1 MNYNYTRYGAKL
13 LSTQRVLR
21 LAVLPMLK
29 MLKLSLVAGY
39 LALPGVS
46 HALEF
51 GPEGMFS
58 LTGFAEVSLTR
69 ANNQCDKCQF
79 DPETDRQRLWAD
91 DVVPGRALYSKT
103 RWFTQIQP
111 YLGAKYNLGKGF
123 KVEALLSQRFRDGK
137 VDVKDY
143 WYEKNV
149 AISHDDYGSL
159 RVGHMTTR
167 AWSLTDYPYASA
179 FGLSDAF
186 ASTGSGYGMLT
197 NAVRYTSRI
206 FDVAAGDLVLEA
218 TYDRGNTEFKVN
230 KPSFVELWAHYG
242 RGALVVDVMIQDAR
256 NGQPVAWGHA
266 PFRGPAYS
274 SADDAKIGGSSQSVA
289 MVMTRY
295 KVNPQIELTAGL
307 RRNRW
312 SGAYAAIINPTGPQ
326 WNNMFNVDWGGSLNG
341 VDNPGYSATSTD
353 AMLGVRYRF
362 LEKWV
367 AATGMAYLGK
377 AKTDNPLERG
387 QSNTAL
393 INTVRL
399 GYEYG
404 NGLQFYGQAG
414 MVHFK
419 QQGLAPLSMPSHAA
433 IQQIDSRVTKSG
445 NWFGVGAV
453 YSF

>member
-1 MNYNYTRYGAKL
+1 MNFKNALYGAESL
-13 LSTQRVLR
+13 HMPRVLR
-21 LAVLPMLK
+21 SAVFPMLK
-29 MLKLSLVAGY
+29 CSLVAGY

-46 HALEF
+46 HAVEF
-51 GPEGMFS
+51 GPDGMFS
-58 LTGFAEVSLTR
+58 LTGFAEISVTR

-79 DPETDRQRLWAD
+79 DPDSDRQRLWAD

-159 RVGHMTTR
+159 RIGHMTTR

-242 RGALVVDVMIQDAR
+242 RGALVVDVMVQDAR

-312 SGAYAAIINPTGPQ
+312 SGAYAAIIN
-326 WNNMFNVDWGGSLNG
+326 
-341 VDNPGYSATSTD
+341 
-353 AMLGVRYRF
+353 
-362 LEKWV
+362 
-367 AATGMAYLGK
+367 GK
-377 AKTDNPLERG
+377 R
-387 QSNTAL
+387 NTRA
-393 INTVRL
+393 
-399 GYEYG
+399 
-404 NGLQFYGQAG
+404 
-414 MVHFK
+414 
-419 QQGLAPLSMPSHAA
+419 
-433 IQQIDSRVTKSG
+433 D
-445 NWFGVGAV
+445 
-453 YSF
+453 

>member
-1 MNYNYTRYGAKL
+1 MNYNYALHGAESL
-13 LSTQRVLR
+13 RMRRVLR
-21 LAVLPMLK
+21 SAVLPMLK
-29 MLKLSLVAGY
+29 LTIVVAS

-51 GPEGMFS
+51 GPDGMFS
-58 LTGFAEVSLTR
+58 LTGFAEISVTR
-69 ANNQCDKCQF
+69 ANNQCDSCQF
-79 DPETDRQRLWAD
+79 DPESDRQRVWAD
-91 DVVPGRALYSKT
+91 DVVPGRALYSKDT
-103 RWFTQIQP
+103 VFTQIQP

-123 KVEALLSQRFRDGK
+123 KIEALLSQRLRDGK
-137 VDVKDY
+137 VDVKGY

-149 AISHDDYGSL
+149 AMSHDDYGSL
-159 RVGHMTTR
+159 RIGHMTTR
-167 AWSLTDYPYASA
+167 AWSLTNYPYVSA

-186 ASTGSGYGMLT
+186 ASTGAGYGMLT

-242 RGALVVDVMIQDAR
+242 RGALVVDVMVQDAR

-266 PFRGPAYS
+266 PFKGPAYN

-341 VDNPGYSATSTD
+341 VSNPGYSATSTD
-353 AMLGVRYRF
+353 SMLGVRYRF

-404 NGLQFYGQAG
+404 NGLQFYAQAG

-433 IQQIDSRVTKSG
+433 IQQIDSRVTKAG